1 MAILEGNQNTMT
13 RRRLLFGRP
22 IPTERGLVGFT
33 LIELLVVIAIIAIL
47 AGLLLPALAKAKAKA
62 QSISCMNN
70 LKQLG
75 LIWVMYAGDN
85 QEKLAQNGNG
95 SLAPNW
101 ISGSFESTPADNTNT
116 FMLTDP
122 KLSLFGSY
130 LKTAAIYRC
139 PADRSTVTLGGRK
152 YPVVR
157 SFGMNS
163 HVGWEGAVYR
173 DNPVPGFRVYKRTGD
188 LVSPSSADLFVFME
202 IYPDSICR
210 PFFGL
215 RMTSSFYHIPAN
227 YHGARSSVSF
237 ADGHVESHRWLDPR
251 TYNPPKNLDWH
262 GHDYVT
268 PNNKDIVWLQQHA
281 TSRN

>member
-1 MAILEGNQNTMT
+1 MERPSPAA
-13 RRRLLFGRP
+13 RRP
-22 IPTERGLVGFT
+22 VGFT

-47 AGLLLPALAKAKAKA
+47 ASLLLPALAKAKAKA
-62 QSISCMNN
+62 LSIQCVNN
-70 LKQLG
+70 LKQLS
-75 LIWVMYAGDN
+75 IIEVMYAGDN
-85 QEKLAQNGNG
+85 QERLALNGNA

-101 ISGSFESTPADNTNT
+101 VSGSFESTPADNTNT

-130 LKTAAIYRC
+130 LKTVAIYRC
-139 PADRSTVTLGGRK
+139 PADRSTVTLGGKK

-157 SFGMNS
+157 SYGMNS
-163 HVGWEGAVYR
+163 HVGWEGPVYR
-173 DNPVPGFRVYKRTGD
+173 NNPVPGFRVFKRTGD
-188 LVSPSSADLFVFME
+188 MVDPGPADLFVFME

-215 RMTSSFYHIPAN
+215 HMTTSSFYHIPAN
-227 YHGARSSVSF
+227 YHGPRSTVAF
-237 ADGHVESHRWLDPR
+237 GDGHVESHRWLDPR

-268 PNNKDIVWLQQHA
+268 PNNKDVVWLQQHA

>member
-1 MAILEGNQNTMT
+1 M
-13 RRRLLFGRP
+13 FGRP
-22 IPTERGLVGFT
+22 FPTERGVVGFT

-85 QEKLAQNGNG
+85 QERLAQNGNG

-152 YPVVR
+152 FPVVR

-163 HVGWEGAVYR
+163 HVGWEGAAYR
-173 DNPVPGFRVYKRTGD
+173 DNPVPGYRVYKRTGD

-268 PNNKDIVWLQQHA
+268 PNNKDIIWLQQHA